1 MIDTHCHL
9 LPALD
14 DGPPDLEAALAL
26 ARQLVDAGVSAV
38 LCTPHFSRRYPTSA
52 EAARERLVE
61 LRGELFERG
70 VRLRLRLAAEV
81 SPAFVA
87 AEPSHAL
94 IARSIGG
101 FLLVEL
107 EPTTPSSF
115 LETALERLAQDDLR
129 PVFAH
134 PERCA
139 GARSQPRL
147 LEEAR
152 AGGALVQVV
161 ASSLTGRFGSEIEA
175 AAWRLLENGGVDLLA
190 SDAHRHRAE
199 GSHLEHALAL
209 VSERLGA
216 EALRELTERGPA
228 RVVDAAARPA

>member
-26 ARQLVDAGVSAV
+26 ARQLVGAGVSAV
-38 LCTPHFSRRYPTSA
+38 VCTPHYSRRYPTSA
-52 EAARERLVE
+52 EAARERLVT
-61 LRGELFERG
+61 LRGELFEQG

-87 AEPSHAL
+87 AEPSDAL
-94 IARSIGG
+94 VARSIGG

-107 EPTTPSSF
+107 EPTTPTSF
-115 LETALERLAQDDLR
+115 LETALERLAQDGLR

-139 GARSQPRL
+139 GNRSQPRL

-152 AGGALVQVV
+152 ASGALVQVV
-161 ASSLTGRFGSEIEA
+161 ASSLTGRFGSEVEA
-175 AAWRLLENGGVDLLA
+175 AAWRLLENGGVDLLG
-190 SDAHRHRAE
+190 SDAHRALPE
-199 GSHLEHALAL
+199 GSHLERAVAL
-209 VSERLGA
+209 VSERLGV

-228 RVVDAAARPA
+228 RVVDAAARPV